1 MKSDIK
7 NELELLLTKVNDIGR
22 SLWRNGKTK

>member
-7 NELELLLTKVNDIGR
+7 TLLEQLQRKINDIGR
-22 SLWRNGKTK
+22 SLWLRTKGN